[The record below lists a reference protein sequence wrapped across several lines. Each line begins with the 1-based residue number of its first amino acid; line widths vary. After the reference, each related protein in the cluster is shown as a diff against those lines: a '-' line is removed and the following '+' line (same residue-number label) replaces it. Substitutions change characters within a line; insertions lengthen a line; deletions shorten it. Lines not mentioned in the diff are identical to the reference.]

1 MLNELVEKQN
11 ELNLKLE
18 KRKVYL
24 REDNIL
30 HLNDKVAVVTGA
42 SRGLGRAIAEELAS
56 HGVKMIINYNSSAD
70 AAEEVVAGIKEA
82 GGEATAVQAN
92 VADFKAAQ
100 DLIKTAV
107 STYGQID
114 ILVNNAG
121 TTQDGL
127 LLSMKE
133 SQWDTVL
140 DINLKSVFNCSKAAV
155 RPMMRRKKGGRII
168 NITSVVGIIGQAGQ
182 TNYAASKAGVIG
194 FSKSLAREIASRQ
207 ITVNAVAPGFFP
219 TALTDVLPDEAK
231 DGSLSLIPLGRWG
244 ELSEVAYLVSFL
256 ASEKASYITGQVIN
270 VDGGI
275 AM

>member
-1 MLNELVEKQN
+1 M
-11 ELNLKLE
+11 
-18 KRKVYL
+18 
-24 REDNIL
+24 

-56 HGVKMIINYNSSAD
+56 HGTKVVINYNSSAD

-100 DLIKTAV
+100 NLIKTAV

-133 SQWDTVL
+133 AQWDKVL

-219 TALTDVLPDEAK
+219 TALTEVLPDEAK
-231 DGSLSLIPLGRWG
+231 DGSLSMIPLGRWG